1 MINAYNRYLLLM
13 FIFGALDLLRKI
25 KANKASTRTTAKMS
39 RDVKVVNIF
48 FKLDATLKLSS
59 FSR

>member
-1 MINAYNRYLLLM
+1 M